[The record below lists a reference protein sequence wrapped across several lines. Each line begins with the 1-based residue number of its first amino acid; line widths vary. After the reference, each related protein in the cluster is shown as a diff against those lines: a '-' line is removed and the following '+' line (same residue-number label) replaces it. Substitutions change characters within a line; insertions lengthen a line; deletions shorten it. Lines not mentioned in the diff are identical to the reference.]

1 MNLKHLAI
9 IMDGNGRW
17 AKKQDKPRTF
27 GHKMGAK
34 QVEKITAFCIKNEI
48 KFLTLYAFS
57 TENWNRPKSEV
68 EALMKLLNQYL
79 KKEAANYHKNN
90 IRFKAIGDLTRFNKN
105 LVDLIK
111 DLEDKTKDYT
121 TLTQILALNYGSKNE
136 ISRAVLK
143 GLNNLDSSAFSKLNT
158 QMLENLIESNLDSSF
173 APSVDLLIRTG
184 GEKRLS
190 NFLLWQASYAE
201 LYFSDT
207 LFPDF
212 GEKELEYILNDF
224 NKRVRTFGGI

>member
-68 EALMKLLNQYL
+68 EA
-79 KKEAANYHKNN
+79 ANYQKNN